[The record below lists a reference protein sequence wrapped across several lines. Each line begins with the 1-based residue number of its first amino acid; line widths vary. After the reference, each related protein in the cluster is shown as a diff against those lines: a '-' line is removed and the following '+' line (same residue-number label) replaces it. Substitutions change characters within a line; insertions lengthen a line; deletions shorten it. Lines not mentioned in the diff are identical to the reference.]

1 MYTLNGFLD
10 ACKITELQMV
20 KGEGR
25 EFATTPIGKVWAASG
40 IDWDKPVFVLQAG
53 AEMKTKKTGQ
63 SLAGTYWF
71 CNSKVQ
77 ITRTLKRQ

>member
-10 ACKITELQMV
+10 ACKITEIQLV

-25 EFATTPIGKVWAASG
+25 EFATTPIGKVWAAAG
-40 IDWDKPVFVLQAG
+40 IDWNKTVFVLMAG
-53 AEMKTKKTGQ
+53 PEMKSKTGA
-63 SLAGTYWF
+63 SLAGTFWF

-77 ITRTLKRQ
+77 ISRTLKRQ